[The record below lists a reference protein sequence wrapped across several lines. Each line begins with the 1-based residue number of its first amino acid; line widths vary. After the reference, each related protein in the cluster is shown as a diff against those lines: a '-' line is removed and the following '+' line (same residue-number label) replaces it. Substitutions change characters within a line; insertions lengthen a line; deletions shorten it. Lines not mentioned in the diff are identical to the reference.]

1 MIIWGNAAMA
11 VALPCAAPAARVTA
25 GIAKDWA
32 KAVTTRLIP
41 LALIALTAAPLSVVA
56 MDGAAHSAPRL
67 AQTAEPPALPESP
80 RPAHRPTP
88 PAPDA
93 TGSGTAVP
101 DTEAP
106 DTEAPEATVAEP
118 PAPEI
123 YGLAGPYLAARMAA
137 IQNDFRTAGDYSLR
151 ALAQDDTDT
160 FLQDSALVA
169 LISAGE
175 MERATALA
183 GTITHQGRATELAHL
198 LRRTDM
204 ARAGRWDDL
213 IAAIDAVPAPSETGD
228 PTGGNQLIDG
238 MTRAWALLG
247 AGRASESL
255 SAFKELATMR
265 GAAPMVNY
273 HLALAKA
280 KVGDFEGAE
289 ELLDE
294 PDTGSHILGVIAHA
308 QVLSQ
313 LERNRDAIAMLD
325 ATPDIAEE
333 PHLLALRD
341 RMEKGETLPFDIVDT
356 PADGI
361 AQVFLTFGAVLA
373 GSDEPDPLALIHAR
387 LAEYLS
393 PRLGEARLLAA
404 QLLQNF
410 GQFDLAEQEFE
421 ALRELGD
428 MRPVAELTRIDALA
442 RADRLADAEKAAL
455 ALTATHPELA
465 QGWLALG
472 DLLRQQDKFAQAVP
486 AYDKALSLIGDGS
499 PEMRWF
505 PLYAR
510 GIALE
515 RAGQF
520 QKAEADF
527 RAALKIRPDSAQVLN
542 YLGYSLVDRNENLD
556 EALKLIQRAVELRPD
571 DGYILDSLAWAYYR
585 LGRYDEA
592 VAPMERA
599 VAAMASDSL
608 VNDHMGDI
616 YWMVGR
622 KREAEIQWHRAQSL
636 KPQTEAEAHRIRAKL
651 DRGLDAVL
659 AEEKGNGGKLPPPP
673 PAPEPAQDEA
683 AD

>member
-1 MIIWGNAAMA
+1 MA
-11 VALPCAAPAARVTA
+11 VALPCAALAARVTA

-325 ATPDIAEE
+325 ATPNIAEE
-333 PHLLALRD
+333 PHLIALRD
-341 RMEKGETLPFDIVDT
+341 RMKNGETLPFDIVDT

-659 AEEKGNGGKLPPPP
+659 AEEKANGGKLPPPP

>member
-1 MIIWGNAAMA
+1 MA

-622 KREAEIQWHRAQSL
+622 EREAEIQWHRAQSL

-651 DRGLDAVL
+651 DRGLDEVL
-659 AEEKGNGGKLPPPP
+659 AEEKANGGKLPPPP

>member
-622 KREAEIQWHRAQSL
+622 EREAEIQWHRAQSL

-651 DRGLDAVL
+651 DRGLDEVL
-659 AEEKGNGGKLPPPP
+659 AEEKANGGKLPPPP

>member
-1 MIIWGNAAMA
+1 M
-11 VALPCAAPAARVTA
+11 A

-41 LALIALTAAPLSVVA
+41 LALIALTAAPLFGLSL
-56 MDGAAHSAPRL
+56 DGAAKAAPRL
-67 AQTAEPPALPESP
+67 AQAADPATDPVDPAVPESP
-80 RPAHRPTP
+80 RPAHRPQVPGTDADAADTGTD
-88 PAPDA
+88 APDA
-93 TGSGTAVP
+93 PAAEAG
-101 DTEAP
+101 TEAE
-106 DTEAPEATVAEP
+106 TAA
-118 PAPEI
+118 PAPEVH
-123 YGLAGPYLAARMAA
+123 GLAGPYLAARMAA
-137 IQNDFRTAGDYSLR
+137 MQNDFSTAGDYSLR

-198 LRRTDM
+198 LRRADM
-204 ARAGRWDDL
+204 AHAGRWDDL
-213 IAAIDAVPAPSETGD
+213 IAAIDTGPKAADNGD

-255 SAFKELATMR
+255 SAFKDLARMR

-289 ELLDE
+289 ELLAKPE
-294 PDTGSHILGVIAHA
+294 TGSHILGVIAHA

-325 ATPDIAEE
+325 AVPDIAEE

-341 RMEKGETLPFDIVDT
+341 RMAKGETLPFDIVDT

-373 GSDEPDPLALIHAR
+373 GTDEPDPLALIHAR

-404 QLLQNF
+404 QLLQSL

-428 MRPVAELTRIDALA
+428 MRPVAELSRIDALA
-442 RADRLADAEKAAL
+442 RAERLADAEKAAL
-455 ALTATHPELA
+455 TLTATHPELA
-465 QGWLALG
+465 AGWLALG

-486 AYDKALSLIGDGS
+486 AYDKALSLIGNDV
-499 PEMRWF
+499 PEARWF

-520 QKAEADF
+520 AKAEADF

-616 YWMVGR
+616 YWMAGR
-622 KREAEIQWHRAQSL
+622 KREAEIQWHRALSL
-636 KPQTEAEAHRIRAKL
+636 KPQTEADAHRIRAKL

-659 AEEKGNGGKLPPPP
+659 AEEKANGGKLPPPP
-673 PAPEPAQDEA
+673 PPPEPASQDEA
-683 AD
+683 SD